1 MKPSTDSL
9 EVRNKTL
16 KKGLLLAE
24 KCLTIISED
33 SFQMLDNHAIDNNLD
48 IYEKVY
54 NINQQA
60 HKALIP
66 LREYCL
72 KNDIQDN

>member
-1 MKPSTDSL
+1 MNPSRDTL
-9 EVRNKTL
+9 EVRNKAL
-16 KKGLLLAE
+16 KKGLRLAE
-24 KCLTIISED
+24 KCLASISED
-33 SFQMLDNHAIDNNLD
+33 SFQILNEHTVDDNLD

-60 HKALIP
+60 HKALVP

-72 KNDIQDN
+72 KNDIQDS